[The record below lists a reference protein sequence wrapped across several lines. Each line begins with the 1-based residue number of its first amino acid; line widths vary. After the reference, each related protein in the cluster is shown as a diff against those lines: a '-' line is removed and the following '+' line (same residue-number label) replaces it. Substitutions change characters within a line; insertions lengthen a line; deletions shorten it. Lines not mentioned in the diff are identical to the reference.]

1 MAATASSPL
10 ASSLEKTNGFKLSRL
25 LIDGGT
31 TVLRTIFDCYHP
43 PAFLSAGL
51 NANYSTLQLL
61 RSKGVLRAAQWH
73 KLFPPG
79 GATPDSNTFDITLL
93 FLLLTN
99 ICGLP
104 PPVTGWHRK
113 PNPRDQSLGANLVRV
128 KFFRDMFYGDRCST
142 GIDTPTFSSLWK
154 EISAAL
160 VALGLDL
167 TDIHRLKEEKCGA
180 KDYLDVEESSLAD
193 LCQAQST
200 TQHNIKELRATQ
212 LEDHKTYQDSK
223 SVLGEIH
230 RSQNTAPR
238 SIEEVRDIQLEDHK
252 TQSKITVK
260 FSIKIFHPSLTV
272 HCLLSD
278 RLLC

>member
-1 MAATASSPL
+1 M
-10 ASSLEKTNGFKLSRL
+10 
-25 LIDGGT
+25 
-31 TVLRTIFDCYHP
+31 
-43 PAFLSAGL
+43 
-51 NANYSTLQLL
+51 
-61 RSKGVLRAAQWH
+61 
-73 KLFPPG
+73 
-79 GATPDSNTFDITLL
+79 
-93 FLLLTN
+93 
-99 ICGLP
+99 
-104 PPVTGWHRK
+104 
-113 PNPRDQSLGANLVRV
+113 
-128 KFFRDMFYGDRCST
+128 CST

-160 VALGLDL
+160 VALGLDQ

-238 SIEEVRDIQLEDHK
+238 SIEEVRDIQREDHK
-252 TQSKITVK
+252 TQKVK
-260 FSIKIFHPSLTV
+260 LQSNSQ
-272 HCLLSD
+272 
-278 RLLC
+278 